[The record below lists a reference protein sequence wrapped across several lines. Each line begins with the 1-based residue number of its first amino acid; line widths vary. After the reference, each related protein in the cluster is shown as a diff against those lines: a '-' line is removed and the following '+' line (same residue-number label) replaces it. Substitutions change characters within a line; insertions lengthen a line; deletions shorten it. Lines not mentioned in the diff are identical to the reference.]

1 MPLGYVQAV
10 QDIALGIYKDRA
22 FFRDFVPSCFR
33 SRDSHIEFQKRIL
46 ARPEEEIRVRR
57 TGVRRRGFRPITQP
71 KSFSGSL

>member
-33 SRDSHIEFQKRIL
+33 DKNSYGKKNPLSGGLVTD
-46 ARPEEEIRVRR
+46 IRASVCP
-57 TGVRRRGFRPITQP
+57 TT
-71 KSFSGSL
+71 